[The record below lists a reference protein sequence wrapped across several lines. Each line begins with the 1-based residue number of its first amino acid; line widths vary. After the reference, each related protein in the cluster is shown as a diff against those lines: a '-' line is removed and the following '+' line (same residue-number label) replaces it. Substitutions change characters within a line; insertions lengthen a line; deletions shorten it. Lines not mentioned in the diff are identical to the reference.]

1 MTSRTMLRSA
11 LLIGAWRPV
20 HVARSS
26 TSTSFRTRGPSS
38 PRLSHHLRTRDIH
51 FARWT
56 SSLAS
61 PVPSSSY
68 FRSPP
73 SPRI

>member
-1 MTSRTMLRSA
+1 MTSMTVLRSA

-26 TSTSFRTRGPSS
+26 TFTSFRTRGPSS
-38 PRLSHHLRTRDIH
+38 LRLSHHLRTRDIH

-56 SSLAS
+56 SSLAFPAPS
-61 PVPSSSY
+61 PFY